1 MQSTLAVAATHRNDT
16 NGLPALPLRLLGDG
30 MLQSVLQAATPGMDA
45 ILRFAGTTAEGDG
58 KTLVLPGHS
67 ADGHSI
73 ESLGFDANG
82 LANYSVAAVAITRSQ
97 VRFSKFSGA
106 LVPHRQP
113 RIPRV
118 KCAQPAQLRQDS
130 RRGQVGW

>member
-1 MQSTLAVAATHRNDT
+1 MPAGRYLVRTTLAVAATHRNDS

-30 MLQSVLQAATPGMDA
+30 MLQSVIQAATPGMDA

-97 VRFSKFSGA
+97 VRFSQFSGA
-106 LVPHRQP
+106 RVAGLVM
-113 RIPRV
+113 
-118 KCAQPAQLRQDS
+118 
-130 RRGQVGW
+130 G